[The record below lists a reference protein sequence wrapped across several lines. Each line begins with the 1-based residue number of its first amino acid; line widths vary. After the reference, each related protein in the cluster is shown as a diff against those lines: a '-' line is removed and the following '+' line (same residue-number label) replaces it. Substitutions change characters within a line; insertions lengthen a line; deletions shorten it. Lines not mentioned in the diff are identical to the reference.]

1 MKDMVRNVRAAAKE
15 MHALM
20 CKIQKR
26 ASGPLLSLQSI
37 AIKLDTTLYHAILPK
52 GYLCNWP
59 KLGFSIRL

>member
-26 ASGPLLSLQSI
+26 ASGLFTQS
-37 AIKLDTTLYHAILPK
+37 PK
-52 GYLCNWP
+52 YSY
-59 KLGFSIRL
+59 KT